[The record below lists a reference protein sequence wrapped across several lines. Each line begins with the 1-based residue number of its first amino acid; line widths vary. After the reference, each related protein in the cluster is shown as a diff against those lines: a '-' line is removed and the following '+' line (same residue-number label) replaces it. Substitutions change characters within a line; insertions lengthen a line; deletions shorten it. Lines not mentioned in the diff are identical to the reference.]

1 MNVLHINS
9 NYLTSRL
16 HENLMDQIETEE
28 IHNTVFMPI
37 KSEKKSEF
45 LYESKHKI
53 FYPVTFT
60 DRDKYI
66 FTWKQKK
73 IYKKLKTSVTLEGF
87 DLTHAHTL
95 FTDGN
100 VAYNIKKD
108 FDIPYIVTVR
118 GYTDIHNFFKKR
130 VNLRNKGKKIL
141 ADASKIIFL
150 SETNRKDLLKDYIK
164 DDLLKE
170 NIMEKSI
177 ILPNGI
183 DNFWFENSGFPKSLD
198 DTTPIKCLYAGKIM
212 KDKNVHGLI
221 ESVRIF
227 NQKSTSKA
235 TLFIVGEDYEP
246 NYARDLKE
254 NAPDFVTFSTK
265 VTRETLID
273 FYRNND
279 IFLMPSFHETFG
291 LVYPEAMSQGL
302 PVVFAKNQGFDGKFS
317 DGEIGYAVNP
327 NDPNDIA
334 DKIIEIVNNY
344 NTISKNALSG
354 FKKFDWKHI
363 SKKYIEIYKGISD

>member
-16 HENLMDQIETEE
+16 HENLMDQIETKE

-37 KSEKKSEF
+37 KKEKKSEF
-45 LYESKHKI
+45 LYESKHKVL
-53 FYPVTFT
+53 YPLTFT
-60 DRDKYI
+60 NRDKYI
-66 FTWKQKK
+66 FTWKQNK
-73 IYKKLKTSVTLEGF
+73 IYKKLKSTVKLDCF

-100 VAYNIKKD
+100 VAYNIKKN

-130 VNLRNKGKKIL
+130 VNLRNKGRKIL

-164 DDLLKE
+164 DDVLKE
-170 NIMEKSI
+170 NIISKSI

-183 DNFWFENSGFPKSLD
+183 DDFWFENCGHPKTLD
-198 DTTPIKCLYAGKIM
+198 DTTPIKCLYVGKIM

-221 ESVRIF
+221 ESIRIF
-227 NQKSTSKA
+227 NQKSTRKA
-235 TLFIVGEDYEP
+235 TLLIVGEDYEP
-246 NYARDLKE
+246 DYAQYLKA
-254 NAPDFVTFSTK
+254 NAPNFVTFNAK
-265 VTRETLID
+265 VSRETLID
-273 FYRNND
+273 YYRNND

-302 PVVFAKNQGFDGKFS
+302 PVVYAKNQGFDGKFGE
-317 DGEIGYAVNP
+317 GEIGYAVKP
-327 NDPNDIA
+327 KDPNDIA
-334 DKIIEIVNNY
+334 DKISEIVNNY
-344 NTISKNALSG
+344 DAISKNALSG
-354 FKKFDWKHI
+354 FKKFNWNQI
-363 SKKYIEIYKGISD
+363 SKKYVELYKNFID